1 MAIESTQLKAE
12 QYTIK
17 FIAIWKVGEETGQ
30 PYAYLQDAFSSFQ
43 YVEDLL
49 SPSISGTL
57 VVLDKA
63 LNLPADMP
71 LTGFE
76 KLVVAVTDHK
86 GDDHQ
91 FDFRVWKVA
100 NRILTDKG
108 QGYTLGLVGDQALTN
123 EGVKVNKVLTNTA
136 SGMVKSL
143 LINYLNVPDGKIKV
157 EETVNKIKVIP
168 AGKAPFAV
176 IRDLQPKAISKDM
189 FTAGSSKT
197 SSSISDGSGSSTVD
211 TKSDDVKD
219 AKKLKGSSGYFFW
232 EDRDGFNFKSIDAVV
247 SPDPK
252 KFNGSGAVATY
263 EYEPANIDATES
275 KGHRKIQEL
284 AFRSEIDMMRKLREG
299 AYSTECSFFDINTG
313 VYTEYTYKLSESW
326 DQMAHIG
333 PQTDLPKGQKQLSQ
347 YATRRLS
354 SVINHENWYNGTEV
368 ASNDA
373 SDDSDEPSEITDF
386 QKQYLVQSISRAG
399 TLFNQQLAISVTGN
413 LDLRVGQKIEVKI
426 PNMVPEDSKEEL
438 GSFDP
443 ENSGIYLIRKL
454 NHQFDRP
461 SRSVYT
467 VLDLIRDSWGY
478 EDTKTDE

>member
-1 MAIESTQLKAE
+1 
-12 QYTIK
+12 
-17 FIAIWKVGEETGQ
+17 
-30 PYAYLQDAFSSFQ
+30 
-43 YVEDLL
+43 
-49 SPSISGTL
+49 
-57 VVLDKA
+57 
-63 LNLPADMP
+63 
-71 LTGFE
+71 
-76 KLVVAVTDHK
+76 
-86 GDDHQ
+86 
-91 FDFRVWKVA
+91 
-100 NRILTDKG
+100 
-108 QGYTLGLVGDQALTN
+108 
-123 EGVKVNKVLTNTA
+123 
-136 SGMVKSL
+136 
-143 LINYLNVPDGKIKV
+143 
-157 EETVNKIKVIP
+157 
-168 AGKAPFAV
+168 
-176 IRDLQPKAISKDM
+176 
-189 FTAGSSKT
+189 
-197 SSSISDGSGSSTVD
+197 
-211 TKSDDVKD
+211 
-219 AKKLKGSSGYFFW
+219 
-232 EDRDGFNFKSIDAVV
+232 
-247 SPDPK
+247 
-252 KFNGSGAVATY
+252 
-263 EYEPANIDATES
+263 
-275 KGHRKIQEL
+275 
-284 AFRSEIDMMRKLREG
+284 
-299 AYSTECSFFDINTG
+299 
-313 VYTEYTYKLSESW
+313 
-326 DQMAHIG
+326 MAHIG